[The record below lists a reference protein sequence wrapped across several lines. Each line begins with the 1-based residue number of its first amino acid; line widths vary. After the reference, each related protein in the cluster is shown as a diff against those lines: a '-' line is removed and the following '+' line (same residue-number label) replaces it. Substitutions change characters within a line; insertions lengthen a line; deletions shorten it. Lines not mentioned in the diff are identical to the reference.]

1 MNAWKPFIK
10 LFPKRANEY
19 WLYYNFLK
27 NYVYTVMRKMKLILA
42 YCIYLMELNIKPQ
55 ILSKK
60 SIKLY
65 SYRLSF

>member
-42 YCIYLMELNIKPQ
+42 YCIYLMELKTPNIV
-55 ILSKK
+55 
-60 SIKLY
+60 
-65 SYRLSF
+65 